1 MAKKKSMTPAQRYL
15 TYELAV
21 EPSDLSGSTPVYRVT
36 TMYLDIARD
45 LSLLNRRLYRQGMDY
60 HIKSITFMSRNTP
73 TGSAT
78 ASVVPCT
85 WTVMN
90 AYRRGRA
97 AWNAANK
104 DAMKNVNSSIVG
116 KWADF
121 RIDPVNGIQSTA
133 YLTPEDAAGNAYPA
147 GTFDWEKAK
156 FEHHADDANGANIHL
171 LGDHLQS
178 GNNYASVGLVKSY
191 FESRVR
197 TRPEDPILDGDISDD
212 YITTLMDSDEVQSRR
227 IQNIEAFG
235 DNPPYD
241 HDNAVG
247 ELIMPDFHTVK
258 TRAFSDGNCVL
269 GSFNSFMGIVRLDV
283 TSDAT
288 GVAAD
293 LMKVVVEVAAGP
305 YKGIKAVEC

>member
-1 MAKKKSMTPAQRYL
+1 MAKKSMIPAQRYF
-15 TYELAV
+15 TYELSV
-21 EPSDLSGSTPVYRVT
+21 QPSDLSGSIPVYHTT

-45 LSLLNRRLYRQGMDY
+45 LSLLNRRLYRQGMEY
-60 HIKSITFMSRNTP
+60 HIKSISIMSRNTP

-97 AWNAANK
+97 AWKAANK
-104 DAMKNVNSSIVG
+104 EATKNVASDIKG
-116 KWADF
+116 KWSDF
-121 RIDPVNGIQSTA
+121 RIEPLQGILGTA
-133 YLTPEDAAGNAYPA
+133 YLTPEDAAGNTYPA
-147 GTFDWEKAK
+147 QTYDWEKAK
-156 FEHHADDANGANIHL
+156 FEHHADDANGASIHL
-171 LGDHLQS
+171 LGDHLRAAD
-178 GNNYASVGLVKSY
+178 NYASVGLVKSY
-191 FESRVR
+191 FESRIR

-212 YITTLMDSDEVQSRR
+212 YITTLFDSDEVQSRR

-258 TRAFSDGNCVL
+258 TRSFADGNCVL
-269 GSFNSFMGIVRLDV
+269 GGFNAFMGIIRLDV
-283 TSDAT
+283 TSDAPD
-288 GVAAD
+288 VAAD
-293 LMKVVVEVAAGP
+293 LMKVVVEVAPGP